1 MLIDAF
7 TRRTKLGCMSPL
19 RLRDFARIVPSR
31 GVIALSLWLLGG
43 CGREEPAVHADSLPP
58 GVAPVVAPAPGK
70 ATDNGWNAAAGP
82 ALLVQGATRDEAIA
96 LFPAES
102 DSDAVARLDS
112 ASLSEVPVTLFGRG
126 GIRYSAQLGA
136 PTGEGTDDCE
146 RWPLHSFQPAGTAS
160 WSVGF
165 VTDRVQPLALDSVDV
180 LSSRDSMTIVAEVSR
195 LASSVTTST
204 SAAFQGLRF
213 TVEDVRRF
221 QASPGVSALVAQLV
235 RHINQEASPQEEQ
248 TLLVAERDSGMTA
261 GPYHLA
267 YAERAFGHEGDV
279 ESSEVLA
286 GVRIGP
292 SRVPSLIIAKDD
304 NDGIRYAML
313 ERTGAGQ
320 WRLRWSS
327 GLTSCG

>member
-1 MLIDAF
+1 
-7 TRRTKLGCMSPL
+7 
-19 RLRDFARIVPSR
+19 
-31 GVIALSLWLLGG
+31 
-43 CGREEPAVHADSLPP
+43 
-58 GVAPVVAPAPGK
+58 
-70 ATDNGWNAAAGP
+70 
-82 ALLVQGATRDEAIA
+82 
-96 LFPAES
+96 
-102 DSDAVARLDS
+102 
-112 ASLSEVPVTLFGRG
+112 
-126 GIRYSAQLGA
+126 
-136 PTGEGTDDCE
+136 
-146 RWPLHSFQPAGTAS
+146 
-160 WSVGF
+160 
-165 VTDRVQPLALDSVDV
+165 
-180 LSSRDSMTIVAEVSR
+180 
-195 LASSVTTST
+195 
-204 SAAFQGLRF
+204 
-213 TVEDVRRF
+213 
-221 QASPGVSALVAQLV
+221 VSALVAQLV